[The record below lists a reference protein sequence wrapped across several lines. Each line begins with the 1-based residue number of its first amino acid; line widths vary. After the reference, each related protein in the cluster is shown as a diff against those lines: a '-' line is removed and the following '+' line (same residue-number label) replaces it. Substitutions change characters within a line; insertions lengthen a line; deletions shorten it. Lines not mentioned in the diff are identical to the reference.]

1 MRKLLLE
8 KLPSIP
14 MVEKISAANRSRLSK
29 TEVDHS
35 PEGTMGQGHFLVWR
49 DKPATHELRRGEPF
63 PDQYG
68 CGNLGGMGPFSTL
81 KLS

>member
-35 PEGTMGQGHFLVWR
+35 PEGTRGQGHFLVWR
-49 DKPATHELRRGEPF
+49 DKPAMHELRRGEPF
-63 PDQYG
+63 PDQYE
-68 CGNLGGMGPFSTL
+68 CGNLGGMGLFSTL
-81 KLS
+81 LS